1 MTGSGYSAGVLVVTM
16 ENLPGYHLRAILGEV
31 VGVTARPQNKFTEGV
46 RPLIGSGLT
55 EAGERV
61 LIAGRREAVERMA
74 HHAREMGANAVLA
87 MRFDHRVISAGGVE
101 IFADGTAVV
110 AIPPQRVPPARPN
123 PAVDAGQPPPPL
135 YQGAGPVDP
144 PSGQPCPAST

>member
-1 MTGSGYSAGVLVVTM
+1 MTSSGYSAHVLVVTM

-87 MRFDHRVISAGGVE
+87 MRFDHRVISAGWVE
-101 IFADGTAVV
+101 ICAYGTAVV
-110 AIPPQRVPPARPN
+110 AIPRQRVPRARRTPAD
-123 PAVDAGQPPPPL
+123 DAGQPPPAMHETTMTMDAP
-135 YQGAGPVDP
+135 D
-144 PSGQPCPAST
+144 